1 MNKIKRKRRTF
12 TDDFKHQMVSL
23 YQHGKSRSEIVAEYD
38 LTPSAL
44 DRWITQASQSGS
56 IKTKD
61 NRSPQ
66 EQELIAL
73 RKELKQ
79 LRMENDILKQAAL
92 IIGRKSLS

>member
-1 MNKIKRKRRTF
+1 M
-12 TDDFKHQMVSL
+12 
-23 YQHGKSRSEIVAEYD
+23 
-38 LTPSAL
+38 

-56 IKTKD
+56 FKTKD